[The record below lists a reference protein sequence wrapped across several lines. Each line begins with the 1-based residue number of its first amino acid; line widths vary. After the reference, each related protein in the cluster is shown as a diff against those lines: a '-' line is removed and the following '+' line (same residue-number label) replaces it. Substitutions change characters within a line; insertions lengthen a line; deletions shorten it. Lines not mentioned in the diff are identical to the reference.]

1 MPTIT
6 HLLLFRGKFGK
17 VYKAMARSSG
27 DMYAAKY
34 VKVTSKLRQDAMNTI
49 EIMKKLHHVRLMN
62 LFDVYDLGS
71 QLVIILE

>member
-6 HLLLFRGKFGK
+6 HLLFFRGKFGK

-49 EIMKKLHHVRLMN
+49 EIMTKLHHVRLMN

>member
-1 MPTIT
+1 
-6 HLLLFRGKFGK
+6 
-17 VYKAMARSSG
+17 MARSSG

>member
-1 MPTIT
+1 
-6 HLLLFRGKFGK
+6 
-17 VYKAMARSSG
+17 MARSSG

-34 VKVTSKLRQDAMNTI
+34 VKVTSKLRQDAMHTI
-49 EIMKKLHHVRLMN
+49 EIMKKLHHLRLTN

>member
-49 EIMKKLHHVRLMN
+49 EIMKKLHHVRLIN